1 MIPALSLGVEPAER
15 GTMQQPPRSK
25 DKPLLDYSLLLRS
38 YGFLGIIE
46 GVLAMV
52 AFFVIWWSN
61 GYGLAELQSVTPSIL
76 THTADE
82 WVMNIY
88 TQAMTMTLGAIVA
101 CQIGNL
107 FACRS
112 EYHSALRLNWFSNP
126 LIWYGIAAELGLML
140 LLIYVPPLAII
151 FSTAPLASWQ
161 VGILF
166 LFPPLLLGIE
176 EIRKRVVGNR
186 RKTS

>member
-1 MIPALSLGVEPAER
+1 
-15 GTMQQPPRSK
+15 MQQPPRPK
-25 DKPLLDYSLLLRS
+25 NKPLLDRGLLLRA

-46 GVLAMV
+46 GLLAMV
-52 AFFVIWWSN
+52 AFFIIWWSN

-82 WVMNIY
+82 RVMNIY
-88 TQAMTMTLGAIVA
+88 TQALTMTLGAIVA

-112 EYHSALRLNWFSNP
+112 EHSSALRLNWFSNP

-151 FSTAPLASWQ
+151 FSTAPLAGWQ
-161 VGILF
+161 IALLF
-166 LFPPLLLGIE
+166 LCPPLLLGTE

-186 RKTS
+186 RKIS